1 MNRPGTQYVKNG
13 DAYIAY
19 QVLGDGPIDLVLV
32 PGFISH
38 LEHQWESPGCVRL
51 FERLAGFT
59 RLIRFDKRGTGLSD
73 RGTDAPTLEQRMDDV
88 RAVMDAVGS
97 ERAVVYG
104 NSEGGPMSALF
115 AATYPERT
123 RALALYGSFARI
135 AWAPDYPFGR
145 TPEEHAARTAAFEQA
160 WGTGSLS
167 ASFSPS
173 DAADPA
179 SRRWWGLFERLSAS
193 PGAMIAVTA
202 QNYEIDARAA
212 LPLVQEPTLV
222 LHRAG
227 DRVVHVEHGRY
238 LASKIPDA
246 RYVELPGEDHVPW
259 SGDVD
264 GLVNEIQEFLTGAR
278 AAAEPERVLATLLYT
293 DIVSATARAA
303 SLGDGRW
310 RALLE
315 QQHAATRRELARF
328 RGREIDCAGDGFLA
342 SFDGPARAVRCA
354 AAIQVAS
361 EALGLPLRAGVHTGE
376 VERMGE
382 KLGGIAVHIGARV
395 AALAGPSEVLVSG
408 TVKDLVAGSGLE
420 FADRGVEALK
430 GVPGEWRLFALRPGN
445 AR

>member
-1 MNRPGTQYVKNG
+1 MNRPETQYARNG

-19 QVLGDGPIDLVLV
+19 QVSGTGPIDLVLV

-38 LEHQWESPGCVRL
+38 LEHQWESPGCARL
-51 FERLAGFT
+51 FERLAGFA

-73 RGTDAPTLEQRMDDV
+73 RGVEAQTLEQRMDDV
-88 RAVMDAVGS
+88 RAVMDAAGS
-97 ERAVVYG
+97 ARAVVYG

-123 RALALYGSFARI
+123 AALALYGSFARI
-135 AWAPDYPFGR
+135 AWAPDYAFGR

-160 WGTGSLS
+160 WGTGSL
-167 ASFSPS
+167 AESFSPS

-179 SRRWWGLFERLSAS
+179 ARRWWGLFERLSAS
-193 PGAMIAVTA
+193 PGAMLAVTR

-222 LHRAG
+222 LHRTG
-227 DRVVHVEHGRY
+227 DRVVRVEHGRY
-238 LASKIPDA
+238 LASHIPNA
-246 RYVELPGEDHVPW
+246 RYVELPGDDHVPW

-264 GLVNEIQEFLTGAR
+264 GLASEIQEFLTGAR
-278 AAAEPERVLATLLYT
+278 SIAEPERVLATLLYT
-293 DIVSATARAA
+293 DIVDATARAA
-303 SLGDGRW
+303 GLGDARW

-354 AAIQVAS
+354 AAIGAAS
-361 EALGLPLRAGVHTGE
+361 AALGLPLRAGVHTGE

-395 AALAGPSEVLVSG
+395 AALAGASEVLVSG

-420 FADRGVEALK
+420 FADRGSQSLK

-445 AR
+445 GR